1 MRKESGN
8 GPIFLTLLAIILFT
22 INCIEL
28 KKMTKNWPVGREP
41 WSSGYG
47 RRLMSK
53 GHGFESW
60 RRILDGHDI
69 FHVDLLYKLYCLF
82 EKTKNK

>member
-53 GHGFESW
+53 GHEFESQHC
-60 RRILDGHDI
+60 ILDGNFFTFI
-69 FHVDLLYKLYCLF
+69 CCKNSNVCL
-82 EKTKNK
+82 KRQK